1 MNAMVARGLR
11 RIVDVLQRSLFED
24 DMPSPSAP
32 APVSL
37 SPAPVLA
44 PTAPSVPK
52 SVPPR
57 TPAAGPIR
65 EFVHPRAT
73 REIVLDGQRVAFLL
87 KRSRR
92 RSIGFVVGIEG
103 LAVSAPKWVTL
114 RDVDAGVREKAAW
127 ILAKLVEQREQA
139 RRVAAARMVWQD
151 GATLQYLGEPIRI
164 VLDARH
170 GLAAGEVA
178 LDADAGVARNR
189 DRQGAREA
197 EGAAVASIPQLTRRL
212 HVGLPPDA
220 GADRLR
226 DAVQSWLQREART
239 LFEARCAHFAERL
252 GVRVTRLALS
262 SAATRWGSA
271 NASGAVRLHWRLIHF
286 PLATIDYVVAH
297 ELAHLREMNHSPRFW
312 NVVASVVP
320 EYQAARR
327 ELGSERLA
335 AFD

>member
-11 RIVDVLQRSLFED
+11 RIVDVLQRSLFD
-24 DMPSPSAP
+24 DDASFPSMLAP
-32 APVSL
+32 APVQRAPASTPT
-37 SPAPVLA
+37 PAPTSTSTS
-44 PTAPSVPK
+44 TAAS
-52 SVPPR
+52 
-57 TPAAGPIR
+57 G
-65 EFVHPRAT
+65 FLHPRAT

-92 RSIGFVVGIEG
+92 RSIGFVVGAEG
-103 LAVSAPKWVTL
+103 LAVSTPKWVTL
-114 RDVDAGVREKAAW
+114 RDVDAAVREKAAW

-139 RRVAAARMVWQD
+139 RRAAAARMVWQD

-170 GLAAGEVA
+170 GLAGGEVA
-178 LDADAGVARNR
+178 LDEAAGA
-189 DRQGAREA
+189 G
-197 EGAAVASIPQLTRRL
+197 GHLSAVPARRL

-226 DAVQSWLQREART
+226 DAVQSWLQREARA

-252 GVRVTRLALS
+252 GVRVTRLTLS

-271 NASGAVRLHWRLIHF
+271 SASGAVRLHWRLIHF

-297 ELAHLREMNHSPRFW
+297 ELAHLREMNHGPRFW
-312 NVVASVVP
+312 NVVRSVVP
-320 EYQAARR
+320 DYESARR
-327 ELGSERLA
+327 RLGAEALA